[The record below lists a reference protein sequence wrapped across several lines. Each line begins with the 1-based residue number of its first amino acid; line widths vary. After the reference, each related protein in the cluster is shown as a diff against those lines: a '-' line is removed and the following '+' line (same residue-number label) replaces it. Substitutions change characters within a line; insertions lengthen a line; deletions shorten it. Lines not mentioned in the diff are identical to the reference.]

1 MGGAGGNLEPDV
13 IPGACYGGGG
23 GSGHYEPSG
32 EGLSG
37 AGGPGYV
44 LIEW

>member
-1 MGGAGGNLEPDV
+1 MGGAGG
-13 IPGACYGGGG
+13 IGAGGGG
-23 GSGHYEPSG
+23 CHGHYEPSG